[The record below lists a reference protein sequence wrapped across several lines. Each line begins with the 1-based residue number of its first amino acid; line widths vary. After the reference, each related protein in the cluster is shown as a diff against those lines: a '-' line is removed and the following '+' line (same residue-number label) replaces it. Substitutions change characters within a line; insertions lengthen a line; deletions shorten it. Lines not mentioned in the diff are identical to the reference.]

1 LIYYQNAISSGE
13 AVETTLTLKFRGV
26 EAALLDEMISTGLF
40 NTKSEAIRSA
50 IVKFGLDL
58 GLLRRK
64 RLWSQIEGH
73 QHRKVS
79 PARLKK
85 NLELIE
91 DDRPPA

>member
-1 LIYYQNAISSGE
+1 MLSGE
-13 AVETTLTLKFRGV
+13 AMETTLTLKFRGV

-40 NTKSEAIRSA
+40 NTKSEAVRSA

-64 RLWSQIEGH
+64 RLWAQIEKLER
-73 QHRKVS
+73 RKVS

-85 NLELIE
+85 DLELIE
-91 DDRPPA
+91 DEA